1 MVGLECVCGDVFR
14 AQCDVE
20 PSGCAYA
27 WILLMLSVA
36 MHAWRCCALECDDDS
51 ESDERVSFSHSKDL
65 LASISHSVREMA
77 PYVPRAA
84 SKSHSQYK

>member
-1 MVGLECVCGDVFR
+1 M
-14 AQCDVE
+14 
-20 PSGCAYA
+20 
-27 WILLMLSVA
+27 
-36 MHAWRCCALECDDDS
+36 S
-51 ESDERVSFSHSKDL
+51 ESIDRLHFHLGPALDASIICGILMDVLDAVLYSDDEDYGEKASISHSKDL

>member
-1 MVGLECVCGDVFR
+1 MTSREEWVTAYRFAWPKGVRHFLQTRVNMVGLECVCGDVFR

-51 ESDERVSFSHSKDL
+51 ESDDETNT
-65 LASISHSVREMA
+65 M
-77 PYVPRAA
+77 YT
-84 SKSHSQYK
+84 

>member
-1 MVGLECVCGDVFR
+1 MVNVMVSIASSQNDA
-14 AQCDVE
+14 AQSRV
-20 PSGCAYA
+20 SN
-27 WILLMLSVA
+27 
-36 MHAWRCCALECDDDS
+36 
-51 ESDERVSFSHSKDL
+51 ERVSFSHSKDL